1 MDLRQLEHF
10 VTVAEEQHFTRAARR
25 LNIVQ
30 SGLSTS
36 IRTLEEELGAELF
49 LRSTRRVDLT
59 AAGRVLFLEAQ
70 RVLSA
75 ARKAKE
81 AVFAV
86 QGLRRGR
93 LTIGMAQTLSPF
105 LDLPALLSR
114 FHGDYP
120 GVEIRLCQG
129 ASPNLCTKVRDGR
142 LDVAFVPAF
151 GSTLDGVG
159 SELYVCEALVV
170 ACPPTHPLAGRDGL
184 TLASLA
190 ACTFVDFQPE
200 WGTRPLVDHAFAE
213 ARVERHV
220 AFEVNDM
227 RTLLD
232 LVSFGLGIALLPER
246 IVAAQASLSN
256 APGGIALARLD
267 PPEIC
272 WEMAVIYAGRDEPVS
287 AAANAFL
294 ALLPPA
300 RGSEVD

>member
-36 IRTLEEELGAELF
+36 IRALEEELGADLF

-59 AAGRVLFLEAQ
+59 AAGRVLLLEAQ
-70 RVLSA
+70 RVLTA

-81 AVFAV
+81 SVFAL
-86 QGLRRGR
+86 QGLQRGR

-105 LDLPALLSR
+105 VDLPALLSR

-129 ASPNLCTKVRDGR
+129 ASPNLCSKVRDGQ
-142 LDVAFVPAF
+142 LDLAFVPVF
-151 GSTLDGVG
+151 GGAPEGVN

-170 ACPPTHPLAGRDGL
+170 ACPPSHRLAGKNDV
-184 TLASLA
+184 TLASLTD
-190 ACTFVDFQPE
+190 CTFVDFQPE
-200 WGTRPLVDHAFAE
+200 WGTRQLVDHAFAE

-246 IVAAQASLSN
+246 IVAAQDSLSN
-256 APGGIALARLD
+256 APGRVALARLV

-272 WEMAVIYAGRDEPVS
+272 WEMAVIFAGRDEPVS
-287 AAANAFL
+287 AAASAFL

-300 RGSEVD
+300 QCSEK